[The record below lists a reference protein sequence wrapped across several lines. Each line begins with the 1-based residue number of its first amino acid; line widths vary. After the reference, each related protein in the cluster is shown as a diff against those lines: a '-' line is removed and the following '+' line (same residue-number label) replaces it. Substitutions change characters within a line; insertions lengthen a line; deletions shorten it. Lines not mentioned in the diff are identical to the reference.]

1 MRCYEIEDELEKK
14 INFLKNNDIGKKIE
28 KEICNLVYDLK
39 IYDAEINSRI
49 KEFNSAID
57 KYKRKGY
64 SNVEEIKDLIGIMII
79 CKDKK
84 QIYNITEEIKNKMKV
99 IRIKDYIKKSKMGYK
114 SIHILVETKNEEIY
128 EIQIKTKEMQIAQIV
143 VHKYIY
149 KNEKLSNFLKIILS
163 PIIFKAVMMFEKSVK
178 IIKNIKKL
186 KKKNYS
192 KKQ

>member
-14 INFLKNNDIGKKIE
+14 INFLKNNNIGKKIE

-99 IRIKDYIKKSKMGYK
+99 IRIKDYIKKPKMGYK

-192 KKQ
+192 IKQ

>member
-99 IRIKDYIKKSKMGYK
+99 IRIKDYIKKPKMGYK